1 MEFSWLNALDS
12 FSLASLFPSLGD
24 ALTLQVPIV
33 VGGIVHMLA
42 VTRGW
47 LNRVARPVCTPLF
60 GANKTWRGFVL
71 VPLFTA
77 IGAPLSIPLA
87 QLMPATELPT
97 ELYSWLWIAVI
108 GGLGYVLA
116 ELPNSFC
123 KRRLGVAPGE
133 SSTRYKT
140 LFMLGDQLDS
150 GIGSGIAFWLVTD
163 CSLTTL
169 AIYIATFPITAL
181 VVKRAL
187 FMTGLKK
194 APV

>member
-1 MEFSWLNALDS
+1 ME
-12 FSLASLFPSLGD
+12 FSLASLLASLAD
-24 ALTLQVPIV
+24 ALTLQIPIV
-33 VGGIVHMLA
+33 FGGIVHMLA

-47 LNRVARPVCTPLF
+47 LSHLAIPICTPLF
-60 GANKTWRGFVL
+60 GANKTWRGVAL

-87 QLMPATELPT
+87 QIMAATELPT
-97 ELYSWLWIAVI
+97 GLYQWLWISAI

-133 SSTRYKT
+133 SSARYKT

-150 GIGSGIAFWLVTD
+150 GIGSGIAFWLVSG

-181 VVKRAL
+181 LVKRVL
-187 FMTGLKK
+187 FMTGFKK

>member
-1 MEFSWLNALDS
+1 MEFSWLNAALG
-12 FSLASLFPSLGD
+12 ASLTD
-24 ALTLQVPIV
+24 ALALQLPIV
-33 VGGIVHMLA
+33 VGGIMHMLA

-47 LNRVARPVCTPLF
+47 FSALATPICTPLF
-60 GANKTWRGFVL
+60 GANKTWRGFLL

-77 IGAPLSIPLA
+77 LGAPLSVPLA
-87 QLMPATELPT
+87 QVMPATELPT
-97 ELYSWLWIAVI
+97 ELYRWLLIATV

-133 SSTRYKT
+133 SSKRYKN

-150 GIGSGIAFWLVTD
+150 GIGSGIAFWLITG
-163 CSLTTL
+163 CSITTL
-169 AIYIATFPITAL
+169 TIYIVTFPITAL
-181 VVKRAL
+181 IVKRGL

>member
-1 MEFSWLNALDS
+1 MEFSWLNA
-12 FSLASLFPSLGD
+12 SLLPSLTD
-24 ALTLQVPIV
+24 ALTLQVPII
-33 VGGIVHMLA
+33 VGGILHMLA

-47 LNRVARPVCTPLF
+47 FTALARPLYSPLF

-77 IGAPLSIPLA
+77 LGAPLSMPLA

-97 ELYSWLWIAVI
+97 GLYEWLLIAAI

-133 SSTRYKT
+133 SSKRYKT

-150 GIGSGIAFWLVTD
+150 GIGSGIAFWLITG

-181 VVKRAL
+181 LVKRVL